1 MAGNTDGRE
10 NQAMGEPQLNVDKLT
25 AKEAKELLKSALER
39 EGELLASIDGLEKQA
54 EEYKDKWVR
63 GAAEFDNY
71 KKRTAATR
79 FQAEEEGKNSVILKI
94 LPIGDNL
101 QRALSMEID
110 QKTKDGLN
118 MVLRSFNEVL
128 ESQGV
133 LEINPI
139 GEPFDP
145 HFHEAVM
152 QCEDGNCQS
161 GSVSEVLLRGYK
173 SGDKVIRYAQVK
185 VVI

>member
-1 MAGNTDGRE
+1 MTGNTDGRE

-39 EGELLASIDGLEKQA
+39 EGEFLAKIDEFSKSA
-54 EEYKDKWVR
+54 EEYKDKWIR

-79 FQAEEEGKNSVILKI
+79 LVAEEEGKNSIILKI

-101 QRALSMEID
+101 QRALLMEID

-118 MVLRSFNEVL
+118 MVLRTFNEVL
-128 ESQGV
+128 EKEGV
-133 LEINPI
+133 FEINPL

-152 QCEDGNCQS
+152 QCDDGNCES
-161 GSVSEVLLRGYK
+161 GSVSEVFLKGYK